1 MFDYL
6 TGDQEMPA
14 DLMEIQLQVALTLLH
29 AGRVHD
35 VIFLGSP
42 IVSIH
47 YAATCYPGRLVAE
60 SLEDANVDTLAFF
73 SCTQLAQTSISI
85 NGNVSQVDLP
95 LAMVERTRQW
105 IQEHKDEP
113 LPPKLQ

>member
-42 IVSIH
+42 IVSIQQSRGAPPQKRVAH
-47 YAATCYPGRLVAE
+47 KSRETPLLTRWHVSVAQSTSMWCRLICHLPWLSARGNGFR
-60 SLEDANVDTLAFF
+60 SIR
-73 SCTQLAQTSISI
+73 TSHCCS
-85 NGNVSQVDLP
+85 
-95 LAMVERTRQW
+95 
-105 IQEHKDEP
+105 DE
-113 LPPKLQ
+113 

>member
-14 DLMEIQLQVALTLLH
+14 DLMETQLQVALTLLH

-42 IVSIH
+42 IVRADSMWH
-47 YAATCYPGRLVAE
+47 ELAAILSSRVPG
-60 SLEDANVDTLAFF
+60 
-73 SCTQLAQTSISI
+73 
-85 NGNVSQVDLP
+85 
-95 LAMVERTRQW
+95 
-105 IQEHKDEP
+105 IQRR
-113 LPPKLQ
+113 

>member
-14 DLMEIQLQVALTLLH
+14 DLMETQLQVALTLLH

-42 IVSIH
+42 IVRKSFSTNVWRCCELSAVFVAH
-47 YAATCYPGRLVAE
+47 RLQYPNTR
-60 SLEDANVDTLAFF
+60 
-73 SCTQLAQTSISI
+73 TS
-85 NGNVSQVDLP
+85 G
-95 LAMVERTRQW
+95 
-105 IQEHKDEP
+105 
-113 LPPKLQ
+113 